1 VSTGRALRVTLAIA
15 FASAGGCYSQDG
27 TVLPVP
33 GQSYHSSS
41 IALSADESTVYVVNA
56 ESDSVSFVD
65 VHART
70 LVREVLLEGSAP
82 EQDPTTKRFD
92 VAVGPRALA
101 LSPGTSRLYVT
112 GQRNGHVYAL
122 DAGSG
127 AILNDVDV
135 CAEPV
140 GVVTSPDGATVYVAC
155 AQDDQVVALSA
166 TSLSITA
173 TVAVDRRPWALA
185 WSADRTQLYVT
196 QLLGPGVTVLSVS
209 PLSVATTWALPDGPR
224 GAAPTVAHGPVRGI
238 YDAVARPG
246 TGETWVAHLMLGTDT
261 PQPDLVFDNTVFP
274 ALSLFDTGGTPL
286 ARLTVSTQPG
296 DHGVFGDIVSG
307 PRAMAF
313 SPDGS
318 LAFVAD
324 ADSEDV
330 LVVDAA
336 RRVEATLVR
345 PLPGH
350 QPEGLVASSDG
361 HVYVDEANTL
371 DVAVLDVS
379 TGGGALAVTV
389 DGPAIARTAHDPMP
403 PAMRLGQHVFY
414 SANSDELPTTSDHW
428 VACASCHVE
437 GRSDAVTWRFLQG
450 PRDTPS
456 NAGGTMNTGF
466 LMRTALHNQLQDYG
480 QIIDSEQGGHFSRT
494 VPLLE
499 ADLDALEQYVDYAI
513 PYPAPPR
520 TLNATEVAHGEEL
533 FATLGCPGCHAGKYF
548 TDSGM
553 GNPALDLSGPVVSS
567 ATPGGVLLHDVGT
580 CVTGGA
586 YPDTA
591 TADDDGDMRSPCAF
605 DTPTL
610 RGISETAPY
619 LHDGSAA
626 QLEDVF
632 RLAPEMV
639 GSAALA
645 ISQDD
650 QQALIAYLRSL

>member
-1 VSTGRALRVTLAIA
+1 MTTGRALRAALVVAYA
-15 FASAGGCYSQDG
+15 AAGGCYSQDG
-27 TVLPVP
+27 TIVPVP

-41 IALSADESTVYVVNA
+41 IALSADESTVYVVNS

-82 EQDPTTKRFD
+82 QQDPTTKRFD

-101 LSPGTSRLYVT
+101 LDPFTARLYVT

-122 DAGSG
+122 DATSG
-127 AILNDVDV
+127 AVLNDVDV

-140 GVVTSPDGATVYVAC
+140 GVVTSPDGTTVYVAC
-155 AQDDQVVALSA
+155 SQDDQVVALAAS
-166 TSLSITA
+166 SLSVTA
-173 TVAVDRRPWALA
+173 TVAVDRRPWGLG
-185 WSADRTQLYVT
+185 WSADRTRLYVT
-196 QLLGPGVTVLSVS
+196 QLLGPGVTTLSVS
-209 PLSVATTWALPDGPR
+209 PLSIATTWALPDGPP
-224 GAAPTVAHGPVRGI
+224 GDAPTAAHGTVRGI
-238 YDAVARPG
+238 YDVVARPG
-246 TGETWVAHLMLGTDT
+246 SGETWVGHLMLGIDT

-274 ALSLFDTGGTPL
+274 ALSLFDATGTPL
-286 ARLTVSTQPG
+286 ARLTVSTEPG
-296 DHGVFGDIVSG
+296 DHGAFGDVVSG
-307 PRAMAF
+307 PRAIAF

-336 RRVEATLVR
+336 RRVEEGLVR

-350 QPEGLVASSDG
+350 QPEGLVASTDG

-371 DVAVLDVS
+371 DVAVLDVGPGS
-379 TGGGALAVTV
+379 AVVTV
-389 DGPAIARTAHDPMP
+389 DGPPIGRTAHDPMP
-403 PAMRLGQHVFY
+403 AAMRLGQHVFY

-437 GRSDAVTWRFLQG
+437 GRSDAVTWQFLQG

-456 NAGGTMNTGF
+456 NAGGTANTGF
-466 LMRTALHNQLQDYG
+466 LMRTALHNQLQDYS
-480 QIIDSEQGGHFSRT
+480 QIIDAEQGGHFSRS

-520 TLNATEVAHGEEL
+520 TLDPTAIAHGGEL

-553 GNPALDLSGPVVSS
+553 GNPGLDLSGPVVSS
-567 ATPGGVLLHDVGT
+567 VTPGGVLLHDVGT
-580 CVTGGA
+580 CVMGGI
-586 YPDTA
+586 YPDNAA
-591 TADDDGDMRSPCAF
+591 TDDDGDVRSPCAF

-610 RGISETAPY
+610 RGISESAPY

-632 RLAPEMV
+632 RLAPGMV
-639 GSAALA
+639 GSAALTLSPA
-645 ISQDD
+645 D
-650 QQALIAYLRSL
+650 QQALISYLRSL